1 MKTVGAPRSSSEEVI
16 AMSTLRPFRAFLPCL
31 ALATLIFSAATASAE
46 TTLEKIRRTGV
57 MTVANTFSYPP
68 FGFVEDG
75 KQVGFDV
82 DLGNEIARRM
92 GVRVTFEAVDFRGII
107 AALTSG
113 RVDVLVTGMVYTP
126 DRARRIDFSEP
137 YFDGGV
143 AAAFRPGKPITKP
156 DDVIGKRVGV
166 EIGSAGDKFVREKY
180 ESRVEVKTYDT
191 VFLALK
197 DLENGRLDAFVGS
210 VAPMRYIM
218 RNMPTLKAS
227 EIWDNRI
234 QAANTRK
241 EDKDLLEEI
250 NKHLSSMKR
259 DGTYDKLVSK
269 WFGP

>member
-1 MKTVGAPRSSSEEVI
+1 MRSITTPRLLI
-16 AMSTLRPFRAFLPCL
+16 FGC
-31 ALATLIFSAATASAE
+31 ATLNALLLCIATASAE

-57 MTVANTFSYPP
+57 MTSANTFSYPP
-68 FGFVEDG
+68 FGFIEDG
-75 KQVGFDV
+75 TQVGFDV

-92 GVRVTFEAVDFRGII
+92 GVKLTFEAIDFRGII

-113 RVDVLVTGMVYTP
+113 RVDLLITGMVYTP
-126 DRARRIDFSEP
+126 DRAQRIDFSEP

-143 AAAFRPGKPITKP
+143 AAAFRPDRPISKP
-156 DDVIGKRVGV
+156 DDIIGKRVGV
-166 EIGSAGDKFVREKY
+166 EIGSAGDKYVREKY
-180 ESRVEVKTYDT
+180 ESRVEIKTYDT

-197 DLENGRLDAFVGS
+197 DLENGRLDVFVGS

-227 EIWDNRI
+227 ETWDSRI

-250 NKHLSSMKR
+250 NTNLLAMKK
-259 DGTYDKLVSK
+259 DGTYNKLVSK
-269 WFGP
+269 WFGS

>member
-1 MKTVGAPRSSSEEVI
+1 MRSITTPRLLI
-16 AMSTLRPFRAFLPCL
+16 FGW
-31 ALATLIFSAATASAE
+31 ATLSALLLGIATASAE
-46 TTLEKIRRTGV
+46 TTLEKIKRTGV
-57 MTVANTFSYPP
+57 MTSANTFSYPP
-68 FGFVEDG
+68 FGFIEDG

-92 GVRVTFEAVDFRGII
+92 GVKLTFEAIDFRGII

-113 RVDVLVTGMVYTP
+113 RVDLLITGMVYTP
-126 DRARRIDFSEP
+126 DRAQRIDFSEP

-143 AAAFRPGKPITKP
+143 AAAFRPDRPIGKP
-156 DDVIGKRVGV
+156 DDIIGKRVGV
-166 EIGSAGDKFVREKY
+166 EIGSAGDKYVREKY
-180 ESRVEVKTYDT
+180 ESRVEIKTYDT

-197 DLENGRLDAFVGS
+197 DLENGRLDVFVGS

-227 EIWDNRI
+227 ETWDSRI

-250 NKHLSSMKR
+250 NTHLLAMKK
-259 DGTYDKLVSK
+259 DGTYNKLVSK
-269 WFGP
+269 WFGS

>member
-1 MKTVGAPRSSSEEVI
+1 MRSITTPR
-16 AMSTLRPFRAFLPCL
+16 L
-31 ALATLIFSAATASAE
+31 LIFGCATFSALLLGIATASAE
-46 TTLEKIRRTGV
+46 TTLEKIKRTGV
-57 MTVANTFSYPP
+57 MTSANTFSYPP
-68 FGFVEDG
+68 FGFIEDG

-92 GVRVTFEAVDFRGII
+92 GVKLTFEAIDFRGII

-113 RVDVLVTGMVYTP
+113 RVDLLITGMVYTP
-126 DRARRIDFSEP
+126 DRAQRIDFSEP

-143 AAAFRPGKPITKP
+143 AAAFRPDRPSSKP
-156 DDVIGKRVGV
+156 DDIIGKRVGV
-166 EIGSAGDKFVREKY
+166 EIGSAGDKYVREKY
-180 ESRVEVKTYDT
+180 ESRVEIKTYDT

-197 DLENGRLDAFVGS
+197 DLENGRLDVFVGS

-227 EIWDNRI
+227 ETWDSRI

-250 NKHLSSMKR
+250 NTHLLAMKK
-259 DGTYDKLVSK
+259 DGTYNKLVSK
-269 WFGP
+269 WFGS